1 MYDENISYEWGDNE
15 SEVTAKDLFGD
26 DDDNSSTEEVETEET
41 DENGEPENKKKKNEE
56 RFIENVTDLDWD
68 DDGESDSSSETNYNE
83 EESNEDANIE
93 EGAFSDLLTHCKE
106 NSMPE
111 IEDEQIKNCNSVEDL
126 NEILQSIVEKRLD
139 EETKAVRDAYRAH
152 QDPNGINTIKNTI
165 SFLDNVTEEYL
176 EDEDDQR
183 AADLR
188 KNIIIDYYMKKGSSR
203 DEAED
208 EYNDI
213 FTDGKEVERAK
224 KFLPKV
230 KDMYKSQLKSIQDDI
245 NKTLEE
251 EKTKQ
256 EEEIKS
262 FKKAILEEKTAFG
275 ELDINKE
282 TKNKIFDYA
291 TKPVHKDPK
300 DPKKFYTELDWQIMQ
315 NPVEWKKLM
324 ALVGVIT
331 DGGKNLNNI
340 AKVMANKEVKK
351 EYKNIANKLKNGN
364 FRNGSMKLVGEYDS
378 QDRPKYDNRGRE
390 LVYGDRF

>member
-93 EGAFSDLLTHCKE
+93 EGAFSDLLTYCKE